1 MAVGQLF
8 SHIAADHLHGDMA
21 WTFDH
26 DLHIIFPGDF
36 CQLPQGVQLGE
47 LRFVVGIVRRAGTQA
62 VAQGNG
68 YIVLR
73 QYIADVVEMFVQ
85 KTFAVVH

>member
-1 MAVGQLF
+1 
-8 SHIAADHLHGDMA
+8 MA

-47 LRFVVGIVRRAGTQA
+47 LRFVVGILNGTRAQA
-62 VAQGNG
+62 
-68 YIVLR
+68 
-73 QYIADVVEMFVQ
+73 IA
-85 KTFAVVH
+85 